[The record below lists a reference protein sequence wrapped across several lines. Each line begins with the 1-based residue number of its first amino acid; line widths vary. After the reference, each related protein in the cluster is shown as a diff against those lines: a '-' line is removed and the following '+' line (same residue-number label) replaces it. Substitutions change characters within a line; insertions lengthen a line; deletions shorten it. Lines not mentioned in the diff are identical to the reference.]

1 MSTVVTIWAGVAAR
15 GGVGAAG
22 SGVGAG
28 RRGRGR
34 SRDHAPRVLARAC
47 GPGHRRRRSVRLAT
61 GRRGP
66 AGVGDRALARAGGP
80 GGSAGVAG
88 GCAAM
93 RDRELMVSG
102 AVLTAGGAAVL
113 IAAFLPS
120 LYPVW
125 TARAVNAVGIIAQ
138 HRGTW
143 RLANV
148 LFAAGAGLTL
158 AGLAALTGRLNA
170 RPAATGILPTV
181 ALTLMALASALWLA
195 NLAFRLTVTMRV
207 AGAVANGGTVPD
219 WDGDVN
225 AWTGGLWSLAPLA
238 GAPATACFSPAVT
251 GGTRGTRPGGAARA
265 P

>member
-1 MSTVVTIWAGVAAR
+1 M
-15 GGVGAAG
+15 
-22 SGVGAG
+22 
-28 RRGRGR
+28 
-34 SRDHAPRVLARAC
+34 
-47 GPGHRRRRSVRLAT
+47 
-61 GRRGP
+61 
-66 AGVGDRALARAGGP
+66 
-80 GGSAGVAG
+80 
-88 GCAAM
+88 
-93 RDRELMVSG
+93 
-102 AVLTAGGAAVL
+102 L

-219 WDGDVN
+219 WYEDIN
-225 AWTGGLWSLAPLA
+225 AWTGGLWSIAALA
-238 GAPATACFSPAVT
+238 GALATVCYGLAIRLARHRPRRPDAHPVPRHPRRPAVPAVPRADRVRRDRTHPGVAARGTQAATAEGPASTAVVGTGTWAGKRAAGSPRRT
-251 GGTRGTRPGGAARA
+251 GPASRPAGRRPRPARDR
-265 P
+265 